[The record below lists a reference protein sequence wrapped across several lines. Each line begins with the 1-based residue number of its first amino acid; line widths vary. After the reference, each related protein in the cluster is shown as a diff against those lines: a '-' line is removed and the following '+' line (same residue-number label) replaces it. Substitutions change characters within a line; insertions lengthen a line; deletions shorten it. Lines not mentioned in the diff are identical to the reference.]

1 MQVNCLVQL
10 NLDGAGFPS
19 FNLEN
24 VQNKTYK
31 NVVALCLGISGII
44 HVHDRYR
51 YKMLSRFP
59 IQYHF
64 PVMVI
69 AAS

>member
-1 MQVNCLVQL
+1 MKVNCLVQL

-19 FNLEN
+19 FNLEY

-44 HVHDRYR
+44 HVHDRY
-51 YKMLSRFP
+51 KMLSRFP